1 MTSAADAE
9 MVLTAAGDGPR
20 AESDAAGAARGEPRR
35 RTEPPAARDVG
46 APDPAATGAPGD
58 GDDGAHMQCSAGA
71 ESAPIAELPAVCT
84 EQEALADFCAL
95 VDTVSGAL
103 GLQARPQ
110 HPLQV
115 I

>member
-9 MVLTAAGDGPR
+9 MMLETAGDGPR

-46 APDPAATGAPGD
+46 APDPAATGAPGHAE
-58 GDDGAHMQCSAGA
+58 DGAHMQCSAGA

-84 EQEALADFCAL
+84 EQEALAHFWPLADHVC
-95 VDTVSGAL
+95 VEL

-110 HPLQV
+110 HPLQRS
-115 I
+115 